1 MIIVTSSFSI
11 SSVYKMFSVHSKTRS
26 QLFQL
31 NSSGLKS
38 VFEKL
43 CFRDGLVC
51 CIGLTVEIK
60 LSFQISSAC
69 CGREFS
75 YSLFLFDFSLSQ
87 TNGFWLRPET
97 KGLDR
102 GEILKPWNQ
111 ASFSE
116 HRQVMNVSMQVE
128 EYKKHKNC
136 SGRLGVQPR

>member
-87 TNGFWLRPET
+87 TNGFGSDQKQ
-97 KGLDR
+97 KG
-102 GEILKPWNQ
+102 
-111 ASFSE
+111 
-116 HRQVMNVSMQVE
+116 
-128 EYKKHKNC
+128 
-136 SGRLGVQPR
+136 